1 MNRRPTRVLL
11 VYLNTGGGHRSTA
24 RAVAKT
30 LQNLYGDRV
39 HADLVDVTAE
49 YFPWPLNQLDAVYRA
64 LVQLHGWPW
73 ALTYYLTNGP
83 RRLSLL
89 KDPWWHL
96 TGSSILSLFDDHP
109 ADVIVCCHPLLKAP
123 CAKALRMKSPEKP
136 LITLVTDLASA
147 HASWF
152 VCDDDRCLVA
162 TERARRRAV
171 TCGVPGYRVEM
182 TGLPVKPCFVDAAQ
196 HDPGTARE
204 KLGLAPDGPVVL
216 LLSGADGVGPLF
228 DLVKAMVD
236 SGVRAELA
244 AITGRND
251 ELQRNLASRAWSLPL
266 HIGGFVDNIH
276 EWMLAADLLVTKAG
290 PSTISEALVMG
301 LPIVLSGA
309 LPGQERPNVDYVVE
323 SGAGVW
329 APTPREAATA
339 VHRLLANEAPLLA
352 QMSKRAQSLARPGAA
367 RRVAKII
374 WESAQGRL
382 A

>member
-1 MNRRPTRVLL
+1 MNRHPTRVLL

-24 RAVAKT
+24 HAVAET
-30 LQNLYGDRV
+30 LRNLYGGRV

-49 YFPWPLNQLDAVYRA
+49 YFSWPLNQLGAIYQA

-89 KDPWWHL
+89 KDPWWYL
-96 TGSSILSLFDDHP
+96 TGSSILTLLDDHP

-123 CAKALRMKSPEKP
+123 CAKALRIKSPEKP

-152 VCDDDRCLVA
+152 VCGDDRCLVA

-171 TCGVPGYRVEM
+171 TCGVPGHLVEV

-204 KLGLAPDGPVVL
+204 KLGLDRDSLVVL

-228 DLVKAMVD
+228 RLVEAIVD
-236 SGVRAELA
+236 SGVKVELA

-251 ELQRNLASRAWSLPL
+251 ALRRDLASRAWSLPV
-266 HIGGFVDNIH
+266 HTKGFVDNIH

-301 LPIVLSGA
+301 LPMVLSGA

-323 SGAGVW
+323 GGAGVW
-329 APTPREAATA
+329 TPTPREAAAA
-339 VHRLLANEAPLLA
+339 VHRLLEAEGPLLA
-352 QMSKRAQSLARPGAA
+352 QMSGRAQSLARPGAA